1 MHELGQH
8 AGARLDRLGVE
19 AQLQHV
25 AGLGLLAGELG
36 VDRLVGE
43 RAGVGVVDPA
53 QEVGDAP
60 DALVHERHLEHDVV
74 TLGQHVADPVDPLL
88 ERLAVRL
95 VLLRHLEHRQPLV
108 PIALE
113 HRLLVFE
120 ALVEQH
126 LGHLAERTRGSTVRV
141 PASTSCFNVRKCA
154 QSSHAVIFEGDVHR
168 DLGDVTEDDI
178 RAAHERDLEVQGE
191 HGVRFL
197 TFWFNE
203 PDGHAFCLVEAPDK
217 ESAIA
222 CHKASHGLVPHDMIQ
237 VDRPTISQFMGDWE
251 ANVPDI
257 ARIAGPGSS
266 LDSGLRAIMFTDLE
280 GSTAVSS
287 REGDGRALEVIERHD
302 SIVRTA
308 LATAGGREVKHTG
321 DGILACFN
329 HISRAVD
336 CSVEIQRAFGDLG
349 DDRPGGRVRIGL
361 SAGEPVD
368 RDDDLY
374 GAVVNLAARICGH
387 AEPGQILVSA
397 AVKELAIGKSLGFI
411 DRGPIA
417 LKGFDDPVRLYQ
429 IGTIA

>member
-1 MHELGQH
+1 M
-8 AGARLDRLGVE
+8 
-19 AQLQHV
+19 
-25 AGLGLLAGELG
+25 
-36 VDRLVGE
+36 
-43 RAGVGVVDPA
+43 
-53 QEVGDAP
+53 
-60 DALVHERHLEHDVV
+60 
-74 TLGQHVADPVDPLL
+74 
-88 ERLAVRL
+88 
-95 VLLRHLEHRQPLV
+95 
-108 PIALE
+108 PI
-113 HRLLVFE
+113 FM
-120 ALVEQH
+120 
-126 LGHLAERTRGSTVRV
+126 
-141 PASTSCFNVRKCA
+141 
-154 QSSHAVIFEGDVHR
+154 DVHR

-178 RAAHERDLEVQGE
+178 RAAHARDLEVQDE

-197 TFWFNE
+197 TFWFNQ

-222 CHKASHGLVPHDMIQ
+222 CHKASHGLVPHDMIE
-237 VDRPTISQFMGDWE
+237 VERPTVSQFMGDWE

-287 REGDGRALEVIERHD
+287 REGDGRAMEVIERHD
-302 SIVRTA
+302 TIVRAA

-336 CSVEIQRAFGDLG
+336 CAIAIQQQFAEVG
-349 DDRPGGRVRIGL
+349 DDRPGGRVTIGI

-387 AEPGQILVSA
+387 AQPGEILVSA
-397 AVKELAIGKSLGFI
+397 AVKELAIGKSLGFV

-429 IGTIA
+429 VGTIA